1 MYGSI
6 IILKHII
13 VIWEMTY
20 NNGPNKVV
28 NDFNIVL
35 DINITINNCQSTHTF
50 IGDADPRSSNL
61 HEHYNLDSSIEE
73 SILRRVVAK

>member
-1 MYGSI
+1 
-6 IILKHII
+6 
-13 VIWEMTY
+13 
-20 NNGPNKVV
+20 
-28 NDFNIVL
+28 L